1 MNILIAIIVSVA
13 LISLISL
20 LGVLFLALQA
30 KTLDR
35 FLLVIVAF
43 ASGSLLG
50 GAFLH
55 LLPESLESTAP
66 VQVFTY
72 VLSGIVVFFVTEKF
86 LHWRHCHD
94 VECEVHSFAY
104 MNLVGDA
111 IHNFIDG
118 MIIAS
123 SYLVGMHVG
132 IVTTIALIFHEIPQ
146 EIGDFGVLLHGGF
159 SKRKAILLNVLTAM
173 TALVGAFVGYYAGS
187 YVEGFTSFL
196 LPFAA
201 GGFIYVAN
209 TDLFPELHK
218 KNGLN
223 HSIVQLIALFM
234 GILLMWS
241 LKFIEF

>member
-1 MNILIAIIVSVA
+1 MNTLIAIIISVL

-20 LGVLFLALQA
+20 IGVLFLALQA

-35 FLLVIVAF
+35 FLLFIVAF

-55 LLPESLESTAP
+55 LLPEALESTSPAK
-66 VQVFTY
+66 VFMY
-72 VLSGIVVFFVTEKF
+72 VLCGILVFFVTEKF
-86 LHWRHCHD
+86 LHWRHCHHTG
-94 VECEVHSFAY
+94 CEVHSFAY
-104 MNLVGDA
+104 MNLVGDS

-118 MIIAS
+118 LIIAS
-123 SYLVGMHVG
+123 SYLVDMQVG
-132 IVTTIALIFHEIPQ
+132 IVATTALIFHEIPQ

-159 SKRKAILLNVLTAM
+159 SKKKAILLNVLTAM
-173 TALVGAFVGYYAGS
+173 TALVGALVGYYAGS
-187 YVEGFTSFL
+187 NIEGFNSFL

-218 KNGLN
+218 KNEFN

-234 GILLMWS
+234 GILLMWL
-241 LKFIEF
+241 LKNVNL